1 MDRAALLRRLGSVV
15 GGAERLP
22 RHPSWR
28 FAFFSYLTTDPLF
41 VALQYGMQDA
51 VALVGCTAT
60 WGGSPNG
67 DATEVAKAVDLA
79 VSEKVDGIAV
89 PVLGSQT
96 LDDAVGRATV
106 AEIPA
111 VALNVRT
118 PGELRLPHVGMP
130 SGPAAARIAARITA
144 TVRSGDVAV
153 LAGDRELAAL
163 RPLADA
169 VVGAIRRSGRLRA
182 SLVSTG
188 VDLYA
193 QLGAVAEYVEKHRD
207 VRAFVA
213 LDSGSTEALGAALSK
228 LGPGGPFAAG
238 SGVLPATLKLVA
250 KGTLAFTIDEQPY
263 EQGFL
268 SALQLF
274 LAKLSGG
281 LLAPADVRTGP
292 VFVTRANVGRYLNTR
307 TRFEGS
313 SSKQK
318 YPIG

>member
-1 MDRAALLRRLGSVV
+1 MLMD
-15 GGAERLP
+15 AERLP

-28 FAFFSYLTTDPLF
+28 FAFLSYLTTDPLF

-89 PVLGSQT
+89 PVLGSEA

-106 AEIPA
+106 AGIPA
-111 VALNVRT
+111 VALNVRA
-118 PGELRLPHVGMP
+118 PGELRLPYVGMP
-130 SGPAAARIAARITA
+130 SGPAAARIAARIA
-144 TVRSGDVAV
+144 GKLRSGDVAV
-153 LAGDRELAAL
+153 LAGERELVAL
-163 RPLADA
+163 RPLAHA
-169 VVGAIRRSGRLRA
+169 LVAALGRTGRLRA

-188 VDLYA
+188 IDVYA
-193 QLGAVAEYVEKHRD
+193 QLGAVAEYVAKHRD
-207 VRAFVA
+207 VRALVA
-213 LDSGSTEALGAALSK
+213 LDTGSTEALGAALSK
-228 LGPGGPFAAG
+228 LGPGGPLAAG

-250 KGTLAFTIDEQPY
+250 EGTLDFTIDEQPY

-268 SALQLF
+268 AALQLF
-274 LAKLSGG
+274 LTKLSGG

-292 VFVTRANVGRYLNTR
+292 VFVTKQSVGRYLNTR

-313 SSKQK
+313 SSRQK

>member
-1 MDRAALLRRLGSVV
+1 MDRAALLRRLGSALA
-15 GGAERLP
+15 GAEQLP

-28 FAFFSYLTTDPLF
+28 FAFLSYLTTDPLF

-51 VALVGCTAT
+51 VALVDCTAT

-79 VSEKVDGIAV
+79 VSAKVDGLAV
-89 PVLGSQT
+89 PVLGAQA

-111 VALNVRT
+111 VALQVRT
-118 PGELRLPHVGMP
+118 PGGLRLPHVGMP
-130 SGPAAARIAARITA
+130 SGPAAARIAALIA
-144 TVRSGDVAV
+144 AKVRSGEVAV
-153 LAGDRELAAL
+153 LAGDRELVAL
-163 RPLADA
+163 RPLAEA
-169 VVGAIRRSGRLRA
+169 LVAAIRRRGRLGA
-182 SLVSTG
+182 SLVATG

-193 QLGAVAEYVEKHRD
+193 QLDAVAEYVEKHRD
-207 VRAFVA
+207 VKAFVA

-228 LGPGGPFAAG
+228 LGRGGPFAAG
-238 SGVLPATLKLVA
+238 AGVLPATLKLVA
-250 KGTLAFTIDEQPY
+250 KGTLDFTIDEQPY
-263 EQGFL
+263 EQGFMA
-268 SALQLF
+268 ALQLF
-274 LAKLSGG
+274 LTRLSGG

-292 VFVTRANVGRYLNTR
+292 VFVTRANLGRYLNTR

-318 YPIG
+318 YPVG